1 MAMASDLASE
11 FSRARLYRSGGHTEL
26 AGLAESGPVRLQAQ
40 LGSQHWSWKG
50 EARRGRLLDA
60 WCVQGARV
68 RKGARFPSGAVFSIR
83 RAPHVSRCGARGG
96 PAGSYALAWTC
107 PGAER
112 SACVSPRSE
121 SAVYSSTR
129 DGTGRPRERPAARPC
144 CWQIKNE
151 HSLVLE
157 LTANIF

>member
-1 MAMASDLASE
+1 MASDLASE
-11 FSRARLYRSGGHTEL
+11 FSRARLYRSGGCTEL

-50 EARRGRLLDA
+50 EARRGRLPDA

-68 RKGARFPSGAVFSIR
+68 RKGARFRSGAEFSPSA
-83 RAPHVSRCGARGG
+83 APRTCRTPG
-96 PAGSYALAWTC
+96 PAGGCALAWTC
-107 PGAER
+107 PGAEK

-121 SAVYSSTR
+121 SAVYSGTR